1 MAMQARQDDRSLGEL
16 FSDLTREMS
25 TLVRQE
31 VALAK
36 TEMTE
41 KASAL
46 GKNAAMLVV
55 GGALLY
61 AAFLALVATC
71 VIALANA
78 MPWWLAALIVT
89 IIVAIIGG
97 VVAWLG
103 LENLKKT
110 QLAPTQTVDTL
121 KEDATWIKQQAT

>member
-1 MAMQARQDDRSLGEL
+1 MQARQDDRSLGEL

-41 KASAL
+41 KASVF

-71 VIALANA
+71 VIALAYA
-78 MPWWLAALIVT
+78 LPWWLAALIMT

-97 VVAWLG
+97 VLAWMG
-103 LENLKKT
+103 VENLKKS
-110 QLAPTQTVDTL
+110 QLAPTKTVDTL

>member
-1 MAMQARQDDRSLGEL
+1 MQARQDDRSLGEL

-41 KASAL
+41 KASTF

-71 VIALANA
+71 VIALAYA
-78 MPWWLAALIVT
+78 LPWWLAALIMT

-97 VVAWLG
+97 VLAWLG
-103 LENLKKT
+103 VENLKKS

>member
-1 MAMQARQDDRSLGEL
+1 MQARQDDRSLGEL

-41 KASAL
+41 KASVF

-71 VIALANA
+71 VLALAIAL
-78 MPWWLAALIVT
+78 PWWLAALIMT

-97 VVAWLG
+97 VLAWLG
-103 LENLKKT
+103 VENLKKS
-110 QLAPTQTVDTL
+110 QLAPTKTVDTL

>member
-1 MAMQARQDDRSLGEL
+1 MQARQDDRSLGEL
-16 FSDLTREMS
+16 FSDLTRDMS

-41 KASAL
+41 KASFI
-46 GKNAAMLVV
+46 GKNAAMLAI

-61 AAFLALVATC
+61 AAVLALVATC
-71 VIALANA
+71 IIALANA
-78 MPWWLAALIVT
+78 LPWWLAALIVAA
-89 IIVAIIGG
+89 IVAIIGG
-97 VVAWLG
+97 VVAWMG
-103 LENLKKT
+103 IENLKKA
-110 QLAPTQTVDTL
+110 QIVPTKTVDTI

>member
-1 MAMQARQDDRSLGEL
+1 MQARQDDRSLGEL

-46 GKNAAMLVV
+46 GKNVAMLAI

-61 AAFLALVATC
+61 AAFLALVATAI
-71 VIALANA
+71 IALAYA

-89 IIVAIIGG
+89 IIVAIVGG
-97 VVAWLG
+97 VMARMG
-103 LENLKKT
+103 LENFKKT
-110 QLAPTQTVDTL
+110 QLAPTKTVETI

>member
-1 MAMQARQDDRSLGEL
+1 MQAKQDDRSLGEL
-16 FSDLTREMS
+16 FADLTREMS

-41 KASAL
+41 KASYI
-46 GKNAAMLVV
+46 GKNAAMVAV

-61 AAFLALVATC
+61 AAALALLAAC
-71 VIALANA
+71 VIALANV
-78 MPWWLAALIVT
+78 MPWWLAALIVAVVVG
-89 IIVAIIGG
+89 IMGG

-103 LENLKKT
+103 VENLRKA
-110 QLAPTQTVDTL
+110 QLAPTKTVDTI

>member
-1 MAMQARQDDRSLGEL
+1 MQARQDDRSLGEL

-31 VALAK
+31 VELAK

-41 KASAL
+41 KASAI
-46 GKNAAMLVV
+46 GKNAALLIV
-55 GGALLY
+55 GGALVY
-61 AAFLALVATC
+61 AAVLALVATC
-71 VIALANA
+71 VIALANV
-78 MPWWLAALIVT
+78 MPWWLAALIVA
-89 IIVAIIGG
+89 IVVAIIGG

-103 LENLKKT
+103 VENLKKT
-110 QLAPTQTVDTL
+110 QLAPTKTVDTI

>member
-1 MAMQARQDDRSLGEL
+1 MQARQDDRSLGEL

-41 KASAL
+41 KVSYV

-55 GGALLY
+55 GGALVY
-61 AAFLALVATC
+61 AAVLALIATC
-71 VIALANA
+71 IIALANA
-78 MPWWLAALIVT
+78 LPWWLAALIVAVV
-89 IIVAIIGG
+89 VAIVGG
-97 VVAWLG
+97 VLAWLG
-103 LENLKKT
+103 VENLKKA
-110 QLAPTQTVDTL
+110 QLAPTKTVDTI

>member
-1 MAMQARQDDRSLGEL
+1 MQTRQDDRSLGEL

-41 KASAL
+41 KSKSL
-46 GKNAAMLVV
+46 SRDAAMLVV

-61 AAFLALVATC
+61 AAFLALVATAI
-71 VIALANA
+71 IALAYA

-97 VVAWLG
+97 VMVRMG
-103 LENLKKT
+103 LENFKKT
-110 QLAPTQTVDTL
+110 QLAPTKTVETI

>member
-1 MAMQARQDDRSLGEL
+1 MQARQDDRSLGEL
-16 FSDLTREMS
+16 FSDLSREMS
-25 TLVRQE
+25 ALVRQE

-41 KASAL
+41 KVSAV
-46 GKNAAMLVV
+46 GKNAALLAV
-55 GGALLY
+55 GGVLLVTALLT
-61 AAFLALVATC
+61 LVATC

-97 VVAWLG
+97 VLAWMG
-103 LENLKKT
+103 VENLKKMSV
-110 QLAPTQTVDTL
+110 APTQTVETI

>member
-1 MAMQARQDDRSLGEL
+1 MQARQDDRSLGEL

-41 KASAL
+41 KASVF
-46 GKNAAMLVV
+46 GKNAAMLAV

-71 VIALANA
+71 VLALAIAL
-78 MPWWLAALIVT
+78 PWWLAALIMT

-97 VVAWLG
+97 VLAWLG
-103 LENLKKT
+103 VENLKKS
-110 QLAPTQTVDTL
+110 QLAPTKTVDTL

>member
-1 MAMQARQDDRSLGEL
+1 MQTSQDDRSLGEL

-36 TEMTE
+36 TEMSE
-41 KASAL
+41 KASFI

-55 GGALLY
+55 GGALVY
-61 AAFLALVATC
+61 AAVLALIATC
-71 VIALANA
+71 IIALANA
-78 MPWWLAALIVT
+78 MPWWLAALIVAV
-89 IIVAIIGG
+89 IVAIIGG
-97 VVAWLG
+97 ALAWMG
-103 LENLKKT
+103 AENLKKAR
-110 QLAPTQTVDTL
+110 LAPTKTVDTI

>member
-1 MAMQARQDDRSLGEL
+1 MQARQDDRSLGEL
-16 FSDLTREMS
+16 FSDLSREMS
-25 TLVRQE
+25 ALVRQE

-41 KASAL
+41 KVSVI
-46 GKNAAMLVV
+46 GKNAALVAV
-55 GGALLY
+55 GGALLFT
-61 AAFLALVATC
+61 ALLALVATC
-71 VIALANA
+71 IIALANA

-97 VVAWLG
+97 VVAWMG
-103 LENLKKT
+103 VENLKRASI
-110 QLAPTQTVDTL
+110 APTQTVDTI

>member
-1 MAMQARQDDRSLGEL
+1 MQARQDDRSLGEL

-61 AAFLALVATC
+61 AAFLALVATA
-71 VIALANA
+71 IIGLAYA

-97 VVAWLG
+97 VMARMG

-110 QLAPTQTVDTL
+110 QLAPTKTVETI

>member
-1 MAMQARQDDRSLGEL
+1 MQARQDDRSLGEL

-41 KASAL
+41 KASVF
-46 GKNAAMLVV
+46 GKNAAMLAV

-71 VIALANA
+71 VLALAIAL
-78 MPWWLAALIVT
+78 PWWLAALIMT

-97 VVAWLG
+97 VLAWMG
-103 LENLKKT
+103 VENLKKS
-110 QLAPTQTVDTL
+110 QLAPTKTVDTL

>member
-1 MAMQARQDDRSLGEL
+1 MQARQDDRSLGEL
-16 FSDLTREMS
+16 FSDLTRDMS

-46 GKNAAMLVV
+46 GKNAAMMVV

-61 AAFLALVATC
+61 AAFLALVAAAI
-71 VIALANA
+71 IALANA
-78 MPWWLAALIVT
+78 MPWWLAAMIVT

-97 VVAWLG
+97 VIALMG
-103 LENLKKT
+103 IQNLKKT
-110 QLAPTQTVDTL
+110 QLAPTKTVETI

>member
-1 MAMQARQDDRSLGEL
+1 MQARQDDRSLGEL

-41 KASAL
+41 KARSL
-46 GKNAAMLVV
+46 GRDAAMLVV

-61 AAFLALVATC
+61 AAFLALVATAI
-71 VIALANA
+71 IALAYA

-97 VVAWLG
+97 VMVRMG
-103 LENLKKT
+103 LENFKKT
-110 QLAPTQTVDTL
+110 QLAPTKTVETI